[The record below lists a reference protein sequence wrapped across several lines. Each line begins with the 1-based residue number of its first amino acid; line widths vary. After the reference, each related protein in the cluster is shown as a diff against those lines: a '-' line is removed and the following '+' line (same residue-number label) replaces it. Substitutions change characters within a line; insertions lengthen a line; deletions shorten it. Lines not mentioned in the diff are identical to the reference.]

1 MLPSALGPGMHMAQ
15 VINPSGHRLE
25 LFALEIDF
33 LLEPHTFSFFRSFF
47 APSVLL
53 FLLSG

>member
-1 MLPSALGPGMHMAQ
+1 MAQ
-15 VINPSGHRLE
+15 VIDPSEHRLE

-33 LLEPHTFSFFRSFF
+33 LLEPHIFSFFRSFF